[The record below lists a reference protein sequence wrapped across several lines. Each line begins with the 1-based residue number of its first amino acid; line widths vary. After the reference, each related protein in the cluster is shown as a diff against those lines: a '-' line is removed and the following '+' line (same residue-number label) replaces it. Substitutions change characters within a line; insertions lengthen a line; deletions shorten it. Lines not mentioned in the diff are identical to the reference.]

1 MRFRK
6 YSIIILKIQN
16 VIGSVIVNV
25 AKDKFLEV
33 L

>member
-6 YSIIILKIQN
+6 CFIIILEIQN
-16 VIGSVIVNV
+16 VIVSIIVNV